1 MWHNIVCHWET
12 KSQLVDTDTSPSILC
27 DSVSKVEVDHV
38 GLVCSLH
45 TDRKRLKWVE
55 NESHKTFGWGRLEAM
70 MTGENLEAKQT
81 RIPTVEPGTL
91 QSVTNYIYEKDTTE
105 QVGQAI

>member
-1 MWHNIVCHWET
+1 
-12 KSQLVDTDTSPSILC
+12 
-27 DSVSKVEVDHV
+27 
-38 GLVCSLH
+38 
-45 TDRKRLKWVE
+45 
-55 NESHKTFGWGRLEAM
+55 